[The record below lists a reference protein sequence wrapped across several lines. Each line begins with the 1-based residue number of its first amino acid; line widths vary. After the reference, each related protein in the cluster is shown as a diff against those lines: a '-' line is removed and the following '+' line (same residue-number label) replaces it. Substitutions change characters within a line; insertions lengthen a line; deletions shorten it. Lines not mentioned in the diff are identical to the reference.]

1 MSQRE
6 RQPQKRSPESM
17 DITGTTRCRHVHRH
31 AQPGEPQYP
40 AKPRF
45 NAGTCMTDTG
55 SGYENQA
62 WYKNIA
68 TLANNN
74 ANAIERDHSLGVY
87 QKISM
92 RESKTEQA
100 PST

>member
-1 MSQRE
+1 
-6 RQPQKRSPESM
+6 
-17 DITGTTRCRHVHRH
+17 
-31 AQPGEPQYP
+31 
-40 AKPRF
+40 
-45 NAGTCMTDTG
+45 MTDTG